1 MQTMMTTKGQVTIP
15 KRVRDELGLKPGRPV
30 DFEINSAGEVVIRK
44 PGGKKQIR
52 DRFDAAVGAATVKWQ
67 STADVMALLRPED

>member
-30 DFEINSAGEVVIRK
+30 EFEVNDAGEVVIRRSK
-44 PGGKKQIR
+44 AKQR
-52 DRFDAAVGAATVKWQ
+52 RPDRFDKAVGAATVKWK
-67 STADVMALLRPED
+67 STAEIMSILRPDD

>member
-30 DFEINSAGEVVIRK
+30 EFDVNAAGEVVIRK
-44 PGGKKQIR
+44 SKGKR
-52 DRFDAAVGAATVKWQ
+52 ARPDRFDKVVGAATIKWK
-67 STADVMALLRPED
+67 STAEAMAVLRPDD

>member
-30 DFEINSAGEVVIRK
+30 DFDINAAGEVVIRK
-44 PGGKKQIR
+44 PGAKKRIR

>member
-30 DFEINSAGEVVIRK
+30 DFDINDAGEVVIRK
-44 PGGKKQIR
+44 PGAKKRIR
-52 DRFDAAVGAATVKWQ
+52 DRFDAAVGSATVKWQ
-67 STADVMALLRPED
+67 SSADVMALLRPED